1 MSTKTLKGA
10 MLLTAFAF
18 APVGTA
24 AAQDTR
30 ASEPPQLE
38 TVTVVAP
45 RITYDT
51 QTRRRAAGGSA
62 LPVEV
67 TEATEIVPIQGLDLN
82 RTADLFVLEE
92 RVQEAANRV
101 CSGLERK
108 HPEGEPRTEVCV
120 DRAVEDAMAQVRR
133 MTRAAVARR

>member
-1 MSTKTLKGA
+1 MSMRPFIGTV
-10 MLLTAFAF
+10 LLAAFAV
-18 APVGTA
+18 APVGA
-24 AAQDTR
+24 VEAQDTP
-30 ASEPPQLE
+30 ASELPRLE

-51 QTRRRAAGGSA
+51 EVRRRTSGGSA

-67 TEATEIVPIQGLDLN
+67 TEATEVVQIQGLDLN

-92 RVQEAANRV
+92 RVEAAADRV
-101 CSGLERK
+101 CSGLQRK
-108 HPEGEPRTEVCV
+108 HPDGEPKMEVCV